1 MNWVKRVVMSAVC
14 FLFWGFASFAQDMFS
29 IATTEFPIATT
40 ENSEFCLSGTFDGTN
55 FLVVIVEETGGK
67 TTLTA
72 QMLSQSGTLVGNKI
86 IIPES
91 NPTDIRTLVA
101 FDGTNYFI
109 VWTERNGLKG
119 QFIDKS
125 GTPVGSIVSISSDIE
140 SIGHI
145 GFGGGKY
152 LVVYNK
158 EVPYEGES
166 EKRSVFGRTITPSG
180 EVGSEFR
187 INTTG
192 YGKEY
197 GGIGNLAFDG
207 TNFLVVWTE
216 DTYDSEIRAA
226 LVSPDGEVRKNFS
239 IDSNSLR
246 SDNPCAVAF
255 DGTNYLVVW
264 PDEIE
269 IREVDGCLLSQWFLF
284 GQLFDTE
291 GNAQSGII
299 SISAVSSPCNIVAPS
314 AIFDGTNY
322 LITWNRCNEET
333 GWDIIGRFVSKDGN
347 PLGSEIA
354 IDNDQEN
361 QMGGAV
367 KFINGQYLVLVNN
380 NFSYTQDV
388 EELVF
393 TSGGDVYGVFKTI
406 KTKTVG
412 NINGDE
418 GIDISDVILVLRMAL
433 GLPITINGQ
442 TYNYPYNG
450 L

>member
-1 MNWVKRVVMSAVC
+1 
-14 FLFWGFASFAQDMFS
+14 
-29 IATTEFPIATT
+29 
-40 ENSEFCLSGTFDGTN
+40 
-55 FLVVIVEETGGK
+55 
-67 TTLTA
+67 
-72 QMLSQSGTLVGNKI
+72 
-86 IIPES
+86 
-91 NPTDIRTLVA
+91 
-101 FDGTNYFI
+101 
-109 VWTERNGLKG
+109 
-119 QFIDKS
+119 
-125 GTPVGSIVSISSDIE
+125 
-140 SIGHI
+140 IGHI

-299 SISAVSSPCNIVAPS
+299 SISAVSSPGNIVAPS